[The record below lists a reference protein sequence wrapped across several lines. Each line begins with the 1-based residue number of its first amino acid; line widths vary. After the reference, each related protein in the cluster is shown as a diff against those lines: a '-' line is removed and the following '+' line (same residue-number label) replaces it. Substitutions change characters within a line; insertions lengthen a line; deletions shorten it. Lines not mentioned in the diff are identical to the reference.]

1 MILAHHLFEARN
13 GDTSRLANFGSDL
26 IVGLNQH
33 AASIGQP
40 KHKVRVVVNS
50 SYPIMFFINCT
61 LFV

>member
-26 IVGLNQH
+26 IVALNQH

-40 KHKVRVVVNS
+40 NHKVGVSTYAPDEIVLKLIWV
-50 SYPIMFFINCT
+50 
-61 LFV
+61 